1 MRTTPTLLLLNGPPG
16 AGKSTLAAA
25 LADDLAASPGD
36 AAAPLPL
43 ALDVDTIK
51 HALGRW
57 DQDPSAAGLQ
67 ARRLA
72 LAMADRHLRD
82 GHDVI
87 VGQYLAR
94 PEFVRQLSTLAVE
107 AGAEFLH
114 VLLELPASELARR
127 LSARR
132 ELPTRPE
139 HATNGPLTDPSDA
152 QQLIDSLAD
161 IRRLFPDI
169 HPVDASGSAD
179 GTVHALRALLDR

>member
-1 MRTTPTLLLLNGPPG
+1 MRTAPTLLLLNGPPG

-25 LADDLAASPGD
+25 LADDLASPPVS

-57 DQDPSAAGLQ
+57 DQDASAAGLR

-94 PEFVRQLSTLAVE
+94 PEFVRHLDALAAE

-127 LSARR
+127 LRARR
-132 ELPTRPE
+132 DAPSRPE
-139 HATNGPLTDPSDA
+139 HTTNAALTDPSDA

-169 HPVDASGSAD
+169 HPVDASGSVA
-179 GTVHALRALLDR
+179 GTVGVVLELLD